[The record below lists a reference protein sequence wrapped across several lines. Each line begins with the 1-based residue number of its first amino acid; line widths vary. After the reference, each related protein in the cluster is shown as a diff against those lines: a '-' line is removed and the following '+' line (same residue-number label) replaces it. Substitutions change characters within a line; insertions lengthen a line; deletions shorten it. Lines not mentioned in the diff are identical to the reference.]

1 MDFDLHRR
9 AVQRKY
15 LSMSPAQRTLPPF
28 AALRAFEAVGRLGG
42 IRRAAEALDLDHAVV
57 SRHLRAL
64 EEHLGV
70 QLLRRSRGSVALTAA
85 GERYYRRIS
94 PAIAELINASTDM
107 AQASSERRLCIWC
120 VPGLASLWLTS
131 RLKSFQAAHPDIEI
145 ELQSSHQGPDFT
157 QYEADVDIRY
167 VAGDEHVSAAV
178 TQGGLRRF
186 EVARPAVLAVASPAL
201 LATLPQISTAT
212 DLLQSPLL
220 HEESDDQWYRWL
232 TAYGAH
238 PDRPMRGPRLWPAQI
253 TLEAARRGQ
262 GIALANNLLLTEDLA
277 AGDLVVVWPLA
288 QLAAV
293 ALGAYVFTARA
304 DRWHSHAVAQFRNWL
319 RSATAP

>member
-1 MDFDLHRR
+1 M
-9 AVQRKY
+9 A
-15 LSMSPAQRTLPPF
+15 RTPKSLPPF

-57 SRHLRAL
+57 SRHLRVL

-70 QLLRRSRGSVALTAA
+70 QLLRRSRGSIALTAE
-85 GERYYRRIS
+85 GERYHQRIS
-94 PAIAELINASTDM
+94 AAIAELINASVDI
-107 AQASSERRLCIWC
+107 AQVSCERRLCIWC

-145 ELQSSHQGPDFT
+145 ELQSSHQGADFA

-167 VAGDEHVSAAV
+167 IAGHEHVSAAL

-201 LATLPQISTAT
+201 LATLPAIKAVS
-212 DLLQSPLL
+212 DLLSLPLL

-232 TAYGAH
+232 TAYGMRA
-238 PDRPMRGPRLWPAQI
+238 DRPMRGPRLWPAQI

-262 GIALANNLLLTEDLA
+262 GIALANSLLLSEDLA
-277 AGDLVVVWPLA
+277 AGDLVVVWPQA
-288 QLAAV
+288 PVATV

-304 DRWHSHAVAQFRNWL
+304 DRWHTHAVARFRRWL
-319 RSATAP
+319 RSITAP